1 MHFSLYRGLASLL
14 LDPDGR
20 EIPITTLQNILHMQR
35 TSVNHNGSYKDACLS
50 LNEEFAVIQRL
61 QQHLQHVN
69 AGFESIYGQGG
80 TDGFGS
86 FNISHEK
93 WDLGVFRENL
103 RRGVEQIVKTVLRGS
118 AGYMNLAQTGPPTQT
133 PTSGSRK
140 PSLYTSKQSES
151 INRMQLALENAYFYI
166 VGEAYRQ
173 NSVGLSSPP
182 PSGHSYALYSTTRHP
197 VHSPSNMPDDI
208 GSRSVPAISLTSHHN
223 NDSFSSFSTLPQSP
237 DVSSQSEPRHIGGGH
252 EDAIQKTQL
261 LTEALKPT
269 KVLSRMD
276 SNSSLKWTRSLSRR
290 KSKKSLKRAISNPHL
305 VSTTQNLDNTI
316 DLVHLPQTNQPYN
329 QDVQSYPEAADVRS
343 TSTSTMGASQ
353 HAQPE
358 ASPMRSTPGYAAGAT
373 DTRASTQ
380 SRESQGSKKTVGSI
394 SLAPSTQSLAQPS
407 SSFTDGHSS
416 THSTELAPFGKEPG
430 PIMYVQSHAPAF
442 SQRLDRPL
450 PAITPERN
458 LAEPLPQ
465 RSPPFNYTVYPSIS
479 QTQQNTETD
488 VLTQSTGSSAPPVTT
503 DMTTKPQVGSV
514 PTSVSDPSD
523 ANTGARSFTNENPV
537 VPAKSSPVHSM
548 SDLVAKPKPA
558 LSVPMASSRHP
569 VFDAASASPQRPTR
583 DNDRTSYASTVAN
596 GEVITF
602 PSIDEPSLDAHQT
615 LRNSIVP
622 ERDGSGVK
630 ATSNAFSFTSRK
642 SHGDSVYDMYFAKT
656 REDDTNMHRTP
667 PTDQFKNEVSM
678 GSRVMV
684 TSQYFADPS
693 RTKLGRATQRIGST
707 SNPIWQVVAGLNDR
721 TSMYSEMELPDKRAS
736 DISVGSRRDPVATD
750 TTSEQDSRAFIM
762 AARSVKPDFQ
772 PLEPLSLPDSSLQ
785 TPGGFD
791 MDDDTHT
798 LSSTEDVADDGRRN
812 TLMAP
817 AAPSTPEAPAPSNT
831 SRASSKPP
839 APGSSPIIEYN
850 DQGLPVQIVYY
861 KDDELPEI
869 MDRIA
874 SGNNSARI
882 EFRRRSAYPDMR
894 SEQATDLDDSSKGED
909 ASHLARVEQSILSL
923 LRPTFSSLKLG
934 S

>member
-14 LDPDGR
+14 LAPDGR
-20 EIPITTLQNILHMQR
+20 EIPITTIQNILHMQR
-35 TSVNHNGSYKDACLS
+35 TSVNHNGNYKDACLS

-118 AGYMNLAQTGPPTQT
+118 AGYTNLAQTGSPTQT
-133 PTSGSRK
+133 PTPGSRK

-151 INRMQLALENAYFYI
+151 INRMLQALENAYFYI

-173 NSVGLSSPP
+173 NNSGLSSPP

-197 VHSPSNMPDDI
+197 VYSPSNMPDDV
-208 GSRSVPAISLTSHHN
+208 GSRSVPAISLSNHRN

-237 DVSSQSEPRHIGGGH
+237 DVSSQSEPKHMGGGH

-261 LTEALKPT
+261 LTEALKPA
-269 KVLSRMD
+269 KVLGRMD
-276 SNSSLKWTRSLSRR
+276 SSSGLKWTRSLSRR
-290 KSKKSLKRAISNPHL
+290 RSKKTLKRAISNPHL

-329 QDVQSYPEAADVRS
+329 QDVQSQTSYAEAAEARS
-343 TSTSTMGASQ
+343 TSSSTMGASQ
-353 HAQPE
+353 YVQPE
-358 ASPMRSTPGYAAGAT
+358 ASLMRSTSGYVAGTA
-373 DTRASTQ
+373 DTRASAQ

-394 SLAPSTQSLAQPS
+394 SLAQPS
-407 SSFTDGHSS
+407 SCFTDGHSS

-458 LAEPLPQ
+458 LAEPLPE
-465 RSPPFNYTVYPSIS
+465 RSPPVTYPLYPSIS
-479 QTQQNTETD
+479 QTQPNTATD
-488 VLTQSTGSSAPPVTT
+488 VLTYNTGSSAPPVTT
-503 DMTTKPQVGSV
+503 DISTQPQVRSV
-514 PTSVSDPSD
+514 PTPVSDPSN
-523 ANTGARSFTNENPV
+523 ANTGARSFMNENPMA
-537 VPAKSSPVHSM
+537 PATGSPDHFM
-548 SDLVAKPKPA
+548 SDLMAKPEPA
-558 LSVPMASSRHP
+558 LSVPMASSPYP
-569 VFDAASASPQRPTR
+569 VSDVASASLLRPTQ
-583 DNDRTSYASTVAN
+583 DIDRTSYASTVAN

-615 LRNSIVP
+615 QHNSIVP
-622 ERDGSGVK
+622 ERDAGVK
-630 ATSNAFSFTSRK
+630 ATSNTFSFTSRK
-642 SHGDSVYDMYFAKT
+642 SHGDSVYDMYFAKS
-656 REDDTNMHRTP
+656 REDDTNMLRTP
-667 PTDQFKNEVSM
+667 PTDQFKNEVPV

-693 RTKLGRATQRIGST
+693 RTKSTRTTQRIGST

-721 TSMYSEMELPDKRAS
+721 TSMYSEVGLPDKRAS
-736 DISVGSRRDPVATD
+736 DVSVVSRRDPVATD
-750 TTSEQDSRAFIM
+750 PTSEQDSRAFIM

-772 PLEPLSLPDSSLQ
+772 PLEALSLPDSSLQ

-798 LSSTEDVADDGRRN
+798 LSSTEDVPDDGKRN

-817 AAPSTPEAPAPSNT
+817 AVPSTPEAPAPSNT